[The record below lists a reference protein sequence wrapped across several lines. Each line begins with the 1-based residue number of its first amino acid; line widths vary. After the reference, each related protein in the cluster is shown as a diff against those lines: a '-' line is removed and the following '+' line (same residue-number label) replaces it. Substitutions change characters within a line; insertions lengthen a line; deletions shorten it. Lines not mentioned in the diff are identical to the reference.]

1 MKINIGKWLLI
12 TGCLSA
18 VAALNA
24 AEKTPFRWL
33 QAQQAENARLNVSRV
48 DIVEQKEFKGGKGVT
63 LKKDAAEQTG
73 LGQVSSSADVS
84 FVFNIPRKGLYYL
97 KTVSIVDAEGAAL
110 AAQAKSKYQ
119 SFFGRIQIADR
130 RATRRV
136 VYVPWRS
143 PHIYTSWLG
152 IFELDAGKQSI
163 SIDLPRGVRLDQMT
177 VQSYVPQQVPSAA
190 ENYSLPFEVPSHP
203 RLLIN
208 HSELSR
214 IRKQMNHPANVPHW
228 KELKKYA
235 VKPYLRKLNPNVE
248 IGYERTYLRIVRDK
262 AFYYLVTGDK
272 KVGQEAVR
280 LMKEYISIVEFGNI
294 LDVTRETGET
304 IYSASLVY
312 DWCYNLIDKDDK
324 TIFRK
329 NMMRLARTMECG
341 WPPFLQ
347 DITTGHGNE
356 AQINRDLLSMAVAI
370 YDEDPE
376 PLKYCSYQV
385 FEKLL
390 PIRKFE
396 YRSPR
401 HSQGL
406 SYASVRFRWEM
417 YAAMIYKRL
426 LGQDIFSDG
435 MKKMGYY
442 WIYMQTP
449 CGMFFRDG
457 DGADWNY
464 YPINPMLML
473 LCSSYSQDPFLNG
486 IFYDTGRKRVN
497 ALDFLLFHDVQ
508 LKAESKN
515 IQLPRGFFFGPVYPG
530 LSVRT
535 SWQVGKKSDA
545 AAAMVRGG
553 GYHSGNH
560 QHSDAGDFQIFYRGQ
575 IITPLSLY
583 KFYGTPYDFNFAKRS
598 VSRSSLLV
606 FDPAEKFSA
615 GNLHNDGGARFVGS
629 SPATLEALT
638 GKAVHKYGSLLSH
651 SFIPNAQK
659 PVFSIYSANLKGA
672 YSDKVKDLVRT
683 FAFIDLG
690 KADQPAAAVV
700 YDQLVKKQPDFDTFW
715 QVTTLCPPEVSGND
729 LILSSFRKDKELR
742 GKMLLQMVKPIPE
755 KRKLEILT
763 GKDAHKVFGKSYQPP
778 VDLPEAHGSRVMFKS
793 LEKSSRGEFF
803 CTMSLYTQDM
813 EPEPVKVTENSDC
826 FIVQAADRTLVLVKG
841 LTPRRK
847 RLNLTLEEGLN
858 QQIAVHNLQPGK
870 WQIRTAGKVIKS
882 VTVKASE
889 LTAEWHGSGG
899 KVELLPVK

>member
-1 MKINIGKWLLI
+1 MKINIGKWLL
-12 TGCLSA
+12 TVGCLSA

-24 AEKTPFRWL
+24 AEKRWHQAL
-33 QAQQAENARLNVSRV
+33 QAESAALDESRIEV
-48 DIVEQKEFKGGKGVT
+48 VEHKDFTGGKGVA
-63 LKKDAAEQTG
+63 LKKSVPARSKLDDDN
-73 LGQVSSSADVS
+73 SASDVS
-84 FVFNIPRKGLYYL
+84 LVFTIPNRGLYYL
-97 KTVSIVDAEGAAL
+97 KTISAVDEEGIAA
-110 AAQAKSKYQ
+110 AAKARSKYQ
-119 SFFGRIQIADR
+119 SFFAGIRVAGS
-130 RATRRV
+130 RAVRRV
-136 VYVPWRS
+136 IYVPWRS
-143 PHIYTSWLG
+143 PHKYTSWLG
-152 IFELDAGKQSI
+152 IFELEAGRQTVK
-163 SIDLPRGVRLDQMT
+163 IDLPRGVRLDQVT
-177 VQSYVPQQVPSAA
+177 VQRYLPPSIPAAAKSYR
-190 ENYSLPFEVPSHP
+190 LPFQVPSHP

-208 HSELSR
+208 PAVLSR
-214 IRKQMNHPANVPHW
+214 IRRQMNHPDNIRPW
-228 KELKKYA
+228 QELKKYA
-235 VKPYLRKLNPNVE
+235 VKPYLRKFNKNVE
-248 IGYERTYLRIVRDK
+248 IGYEKAYLQIVRDK

-280 LMKEYISIVEFGNI
+280 LMKEYIGIVEFGNI

-312 DWCYNLIDKDDK
+312 DWCYDLIDKDDK

-435 MKKMGYY
+435 MKKMGHY

-457 DGADWNY
+457 DGSQWIY
-464 YPINPMLML
+464 SPLSPMVML

-486 IFYDTGRKRVN
+486 IFYDMGRKRVN

-606 FDPAEKFSA
+606 YDPAEKFSA
-615 GNLHNDGGARFVGS
+615 GNLHNDGGARFVGG

-651 SFIPNAQK
+651 SFIPDAQK

-715 QVTTLCPPEVSGND
+715 QVTTLCPPEKSGDD

-793 LEKSSRGEFF
+793 MEKSSRGEFF

-847 RLNLTLEEGLN
+847 TLNLTLEEGLN
-858 QQIAVHNLQPGK
+858 QQFAVHNLQPGK
-870 WQIRTAGKVIKS
+870 WQIRTAGKVVKS
-882 VTVKASE
+882 VTVKAGE
-889 LTAEWHGSGG
+889 LTASWNGNGG